1 MAYTE
6 KLSLNTMMS
15 VTELAKQHT
24 HTHTTVLFNY
34 LIFVFLK
41 NKAEFIKRECYIE
54 TKWWGEEMS
63 NMILEILKYALPKNI
78 KIFTKMGRYCLQGH

>member
-24 HTHTTVLFNY
+24 HTQPYY
-34 LIFVFLK
+34 LTI
-41 NKAEFIKRECYIE
+41 
-54 TKWWGEEMS
+54 
-63 NMILEILKYALPKNI
+63 
-78 KIFTKMGRYCLQGH
+78 

>member
-41 NKAEFIKRECYIE
+41 NK
-54 TKWWGEEMS
+54 
-63 NMILEILKYALPKNI
+63 
-78 KIFTKMGRYCLQGH
+78 